1 MGILLPT
8 SRVHLLG
15 CCVPQEF
22 GWYKD
27 IKCIESIDTSNPVM
41 AAIEGTLCEFH
52 GLHSKPKVNMNQAQG
67 IPIEAIDMDLYHHNM
82 DMFRL
87 INNLIK

>member
-1 MGILLPT
+1 
-8 SRVHLLG
+8 
-15 CCVPQEF
+15 
-22 GWYKD
+22 
-27 IKCIESIDTSNPVM
+27 M

-52 GLHSKPKVNMNQAQG
+52 GLHNKPKVNMNQAQG

>member
-1 MGILLPT
+1 
-8 SRVHLLG
+8 
-15 CCVPQEF
+15 
-22 GWYKD
+22 
-27 IKCIESIDTSNPVM
+27 
-41 AAIEGTLCEFH
+41 
-52 GLHSKPKVNMNQAQG
+52 MNQVQG